1 MEDLLPLLAIG
12 AYWLVRAMRS
22 TKRKQAGP
30 RPAPTGAAKA
40 PSPFE
45 QLMLQLEE
53 ALDAPRDAAPADA
66 DAAAAPERSEEP
78 PRPVERQA
86 ERPPAPRAAPRPP
99 RAVPTHFDDAGI
111 GDYHGFDH
119 DRHGFGQDNP
129 LSEEAFERRPRFA
142 PRPKTPPRR
151 YDPHGLAPTPKPPP
165 RRAVSWATRLRDPA
179 AAREALVLKT
189 IFEGPWRPRSGR
201 NEP

>member
-22 TKRKQAGP
+22 SKRKQGGP
-30 RPAPTGAAKA
+30 RPAPTGAKA

-53 ALDAPRDAAPADA
+53 ALDTPRDEAPA
-66 DAAAAPERSEEP
+66 DAAAAPERSGEP

-86 ERPPAPRAAPRPP
+86 ARPPAPRPP
-99 RAVPTHFDDAGI
+99 RAVPTSFDDAGI
-111 GDYHGFDH
+111 GDYEGFDH
-119 DRHGFGQDNP
+119 DRHGFGQENP

-142 PRPKTPPRR
+142 PRPTTPPRR
-151 YDPHGLAPTPKPPP
+151 YDPHGLAPAPKPPP
-165 RRAVSWATRLRDPA
+165 RRRAVSWATRLRDPA

-189 IFEGPWRPRSGR
+189 IFEGPWRPRSRR
-201 NEP
+201 NDP